1 MGQRPDKVSLI
12 QSSLQTKRTWDVRLT
27 IDSFVVAF
35 TLPYLLNAPYA
46 ALGAKVGFIFG
57 PIAITACIWA
67 FCKSPRR
74 VACLR

>member
-12 QSSLQTKRTWDVRLT
+12 PSPLQTRWAWHVRLT
-27 IDSFVVAF
+27 PDSFVVAF

-74 VACLR
+74 EAFLR